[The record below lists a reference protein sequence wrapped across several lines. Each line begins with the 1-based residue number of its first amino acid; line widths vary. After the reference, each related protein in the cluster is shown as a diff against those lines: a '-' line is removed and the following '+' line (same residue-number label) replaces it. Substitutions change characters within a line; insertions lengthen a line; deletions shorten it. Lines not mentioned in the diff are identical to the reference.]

1 MTTSHPHAGAPLPY
15 PDHDLEDED
24 AGPLEDNPIWQQ
36 ENVALTT
43 VGIDIGSSGTQL
55 VFSELK
61 LRRAGSDLATRYVVV
76 ERRSVYESPVSFTP
90 FTGEGLIDGRLLGEI
105 IDRAYSAA
113 GTAPASVET
122 GVVILTGEALRR
134 ENAEQIATVVSLK
147 AGDFVCAAAGH
158 HMEARLAAFG
168 SGAVARSAETSGR
181 ILNVDIGGG
190 TPKLSVAASGQVIA
204 TAALSVGGRLI
215 VVDEGSRVVR
225 LEDAGRDRAAA
236 AGLEPHLGSQ
246 FFPDQRRAVAES
258 MADVLV
264 AALSGMSETVPYLTE
279 PIGALDAL
287 DGVVFSGGVSE
298 YLYGLEDRDF
308 GDLGPGLA
316 AAIADRLASGEIGLA
331 LLPAAACIRATALGA
346 SQFSVQLSG
355 NTYFAS
361 DPAKLLPRRNLPV
374 VRPPIDLGDEV
385 DVEVEK
391 LASSIAHHLHAF
403 LADIEQDFVLA
414 LSWSGEISHARLS
427 ALGRAVTLGL
437 GERLGNDRPIL
448 LALDADIAKNLGH
461 LMRDELGIHAD
472 LLVLDGLTL
481 LDFDYIDLGR
491 PRQPSGVVPVTI
503 KSLVF

>member
-1 MTTSHPHAGAPLPY
+1 MTASRPPAGAPLQH
-15 PDHDLEDED
+15 PDHDLEDGD
-24 AGPLEDNPIWQQ
+24 SGPLEDNPIWQE
-36 ENVALTT
+36 ENVTLAT

-76 ERRSVYESPVSFTP
+76 ERRSDYESPVSFTP
-90 FTGEGLIDGRLLGEI
+90 FTDEGLIDGRALGEI

-113 GTAPASVET
+113 STAPGSVET

-134 ENAEQIATVVSLK
+134 ENAEQIATVISLK

-168 SGAVARSAETSGR
+168 SGAVARSAETGGR

-190 TPKLSVAASGQVIA
+190 TTKLSVAAGGQVIA

-215 VVDEGSRVVR
+215 VVDEGNRVVR

-246 FFPDQRRAVAES
+246 FSPDHRRAVAES

-264 AALSGMSETVPYLTE
+264 AALTGMTETVPYLTE
-279 PIGALDAL
+279 PIGALGAL

-308 GDLGPGLA
+308 GDLGAGLA
-316 AAIADRLASGEIGLA
+316 AALADRLASGAISLP
-331 LLPAAACIRATALGA
+331 LLPSAACIRATALGA

-374 VRPPIDLGDEV
+374 VRPPIELGDDV
-385 DVEVEK
+385 DVDEV
-391 LASSIAHHLHAF
+391 ASCIAGHLETF
-403 LADIEQDFVLA
+403 LADSTQDVVLA
-414 LSWSGEISHARLS
+414 VSWSGEISHARLS
-427 ALGRAVTLGL
+427 AVGRAITRGL
-437 GERLGNDRPIL
+437 GDDRPIL

-461 LMRDELGIHAD
+461 LMRDELGIDAE

-481 LDFDYIDLGR
+481 LDFDYVDLGR
-491 PRQPSGVVPVTI
+491 PRQPSGAVPVTI